1 MIDIAPTLLQLA
13 GLPPMKDMLGIDLMK
28 HSPPA
33 DRARVVETYG
43 GAVPGVPGAKAVMA
57 SRPPM
62 RQSVI
67 KGEWKLIIGGPGP
80 ELFNIRDDPEERNDL
95 VARDKPRVEEL
106 RAIIEEWDTK
116 IPKGTAEAAELT
128 NEDVDA
134 LKSLGYVE

>member
-1 MIDIAPTLLQLA
+1 MEEMM
-13 GLPPMKDMLGIDLMK
+13 GLDLTK
-28 HSPPA
+28 HTPPA
-33 DRARVVETYG
+33 DRPRVVETYG

-67 KGEWKLIIGGPGP
+67 KGEWKLIVGGPKP
-80 ELFNIRDDPEERNDL
+80 ELFNIRTDPGELNNLIGEE
-95 VARDKPRVEEL
+95 KPRVAEL
-106 RAIIEEWDTK
+106 RKLIEDWDAK